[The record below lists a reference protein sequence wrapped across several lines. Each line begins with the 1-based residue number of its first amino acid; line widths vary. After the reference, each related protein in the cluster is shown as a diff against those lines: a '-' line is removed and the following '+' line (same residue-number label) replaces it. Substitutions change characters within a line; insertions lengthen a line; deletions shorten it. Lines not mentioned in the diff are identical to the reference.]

1 MIVAPGNMDE
11 TIEQFAPLDPELFD
25 MLAKSR
31 MIIICGPGGV
41 GKTTSAAAL
50 GVVAARHL
58 PKRVL
63 VLTVDPAR
71 RLATALGLGTI
82 GNAEVPV
89 ELAGAKGSLDIAM
102 IDTKASW
109 DDMVRRHAPDGV
121 TRDRVLGNDLYKT
134 LTSRFVHSHDY
145 VVTERLY
152 DARESGVYD
161 LVVVDTPPSR
171 SALSVLDAPRRM
183 EQFFSSR
190 LLKLL
195 TAPTQSRVWSLAS
208 RPFFIVA
215 DRILG
220 AAFLSDIAEFFTLFR
235 TMEGPVVSRARR
247 VGALLSDPA
256 TSYVVVTSPEPVAM
270 QEAGYLVEE
279 LRRRG
284 HRLDAVVTNRL
295 VPSRLATGAAERA
308 EALIEGNPLH
318 DVERASRD
326 AAGAPL
332 TTATRRALAAA
343 EREIANIANQ
353 HAAALA
359 EIRRWGARVLMSE
372 SRGGD
377 ITDVTSLLAL
387 GEALRT

>member
-50 GVVAARHL
+50 GVVAAHHF

-195 TAPTQSRVWSLAS
+195 TAPTQSRLLSLAS

-235 TMEGPVVSRARR
+235 TMEGPIVSRARR

-326 AAGAPL
+326 AADAPL

>member
-1 MIVAPGNMDE
+1 MTVAPGNTDG
-11 TIEQFAPLDPELFD
+11 IVEQFAPLDPELLD

-50 GVVAARHL
+50 GVVAARHFSM
-58 PKRVL
+58 RVL

-82 GNAEVPV
+82 GNTEVPV

-195 TAPTQSRVWSLAS
+195 TAPTQSRLLSLAS

-235 TMEGPVVSRARR
+235 TMEGPIVSRARR

-279 LRRRG
+279 LRQRG

-295 VPSRLATGAAERA
+295 VPSRLAIGAAERA
-308 EALIEGNPLH
+308 EALIEGHP
-318 DVERASRD
+318 SRD
-326 AAGAPL
+326 ASDAPL

-359 EIRRWGARVLMSE
+359 EIRRWGARVFMSE

>member
-41 GKTTSAAAL
+41 GKPTSAAAL
-50 GVVAARHL
+50 GVVAARHFS
-58 PKRVL
+58 KRVL

-195 TAPTQSRVWSLAS
+195 TAPTQSRLLSLAS

-279 LRRRG
+279 LRQRG

-308 EALIEGNPLH
+308 EALIEGNPSR
-318 DVERASRD
+318 DAERASRD
-326 AAGAPL
+326 AADAPL

>member
-1 MIVAPGNMDE
+1 MTVAPSNMDE
-11 TIEQFAPLDPELFD
+11 TIEQFAPLDPELLD

-31 MIIICGPGGV
+31 MVIICGPGGV

-50 GVVAARHL
+50 GVVAARHFS
-58 PKRVL
+58 KRVL

-82 GNAEVPV
+82 GNTEVPV

-195 TAPTQSRVWSLAS
+195 TAPTQSRLLSLAS

-235 TMEGPVVSRARR
+235 TMEGPIVSRARR

-279 LRRRG
+279 LRQRG

-295 VPSRLATGAAERA
+295 VPSRLAIGAAERA
-308 EALIEGNPLH
+308 EALIEGHP
-318 DVERASRD
+318 SRD
-326 AAGAPL
+326 ASDAPL

-359 EIRRWGARVLMSE
+359 EIRRWGARVFMSE

>member
-1 MIVAPGNMDE
+1 MTVAPSNMDE
-11 TIEQFAPLDPELFD
+11 TIEQFAPLDPELLD

-31 MIIICGPGGV
+31 MVIICGPGGV

-50 GVVAARHL
+50 GVVAARHFS
-58 PKRVL
+58 KRVL

-82 GNAEVPV
+82 GNTEVPV

-195 TAPTQSRVWSLAS
+195 TAPTQSRLLSLAS

-235 TMEGPVVSRARR
+235 TMEGPIVSRARR
-247 VGALLSDPA
+247 VGALLSDSA

-279 LRRRG
+279 LRQRG

-295 VPSRLATGAAERA
+295 VPSRLAIGAAERA
-308 EALIEGNPLH
+308 EALIEGHP
-318 DVERASRD
+318 SRD
-326 AAGAPL
+326 ASDAPL

-359 EIRRWGARVLMSE
+359 EIRRWGARVFMSE

>member
-1 MIVAPGNMDE
+1 MIVAPGGTNE

-50 GVVAARHL
+50 GVVAARHFS
-58 PKRVL
+58 KRVL

-121 TRDRVLGNDLYKT
+121 TRDRVLSNDLYKT

-195 TAPTQSRVWSLAS
+195 TAPTQSRLLSLAS

-235 TMEGPVVSRARR
+235 TMEGPFVSRARR

-279 LRRRG
+279 LRQRG
-284 HRLDAVVTNRL
+284 QRLDAVVTNRL
-295 VPSRLATGAAERA
+295 VPSHLATGAAERA
-308 EALIEGNPLH
+308 EALMEGNP
-318 DVERASRD
+318 SRD
-326 AAGAPL
+326 ASDTPL

-359 EIRRWGARVLMSE
+359 EIRRWGARVFMSE

>member
-1 MIVAPGNMDE
+1 
-11 TIEQFAPLDPELFD
+11 
-25 MLAKSR
+25 
-31 MIIICGPGGV
+31 
-41 GKTTSAAAL
+41 
-50 GVVAARHL
+50 
-58 PKRVL
+58 
-63 VLTVDPAR
+63 
-71 RLATALGLGTI
+71 
-82 GNAEVPV
+82 
-89 ELAGAKGSLDIAM
+89 
-102 IDTKASW
+102 
-109 DDMVRRHAPDGV
+109 
-121 TRDRVLGNDLYKT
+121 
-134 LTSRFVHSHDY
+134 
-145 VVTERLY
+145 
-152 DARESGVYD
+152 
-161 LVVVDTPPSR
+161 
-171 SALSVLDAPRRM
+171 LDAPRRM

-195 TAPTQSRVWSLAS
+195 TAPTQSRLLSLAS

-235 TMEGPVVSRARR
+235 TMEGPIVSRARR

-308 EALIEGNPLH
+308 EALIEGNPSR
-318 DVERASRD
+318 DVERALHD
-326 AAGAPL
+326 AGDAPL
-332 TTATRRALAAA
+332 TTSTRRALAAA

>member
-1 MIVAPGNMDE
+1 MIVAPGGTDE

-50 GVVAARHL
+50 GVVAARHFS
-58 PKRVL
+58 KRVL

-71 RLATALGLGTI
+71 RLATALGLGAI

-121 TRDRVLGNDLYKT
+121 TRDRVLSNDLYKT

-195 TAPTQSRVWSLAS
+195 TAPTQSRLLSLAS

-235 TMEGPVVSRARR
+235 TMEGPIVSRARR

-308 EALIEGNPLH
+308 EALMEGNP
-318 DVERASRD
+318 SRD
-326 AAGAPL
+326 ASDTPL

-359 EIRRWGARVLMSE
+359 EIRRWGARVFMSE